1 MAALDG
7 RRFAIV
13 EDDPAQ
19 RDLLQ
24 HIAKSLGATSEAF
37 GSGEAL
43 LKALQR
49 DTFDLLMVDWN
60 LPGIQGP
67 DIVSTVRA
75 QLGLDFP
82 IILITSRALESEVVT
97 GLKAGADDYVTKPVR
112 PMELAARIQ
121 AALRRAYPEPRTE
134 RREFGLY
141 TFDMVNRVAL
151 LRGEAVDL
159 QPREFDLAVFMFAN
173 TGRLLSRAHLLE
185 SGLHAN
191 PDTLSRSLDTHISR
205 LRVKL
210 AVGPANGFKL
220 ASVYGMGY
228 RLDEVHE

>member
-24 HIAKSLGATSEAF
+24 HIAKSLGASSEAF

-121 AALRRAYPEPRTE
+121 AALRRAYPEP
-134 RREFGLY
+134 
-141 TFDMVNRVAL
+141 MVNRVAL

-173 TGRLLSRAHLLE
+173 AGRLLSRAHLLE